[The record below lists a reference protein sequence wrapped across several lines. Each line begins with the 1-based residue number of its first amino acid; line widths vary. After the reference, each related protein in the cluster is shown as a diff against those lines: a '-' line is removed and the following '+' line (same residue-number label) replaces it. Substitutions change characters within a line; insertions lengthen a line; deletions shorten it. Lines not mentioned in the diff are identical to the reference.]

1 MNDCPGYLSNRPLMS
16 LDEENR
22 RLYEAREMF
31 LHDQATRMYE
41 AKEEGLE
48 EGMKIGKKEG
58 KETVAKNLLSKG
70 MDDEF
75 VIETTG
81 LDQSIIDKLKKS
93 LRGLI
98 TFAPHENPTPCFSDT
113 LSSTSHRSIWIYPP
127 RNLSYQTFVIR
138 YLNYFHCIRF
148 RYQPVFRTQTVLKTI
163 NTVNFRICSCFFV
176 IFRQV
181 RVYTDRDR

>member
-1 MNDCPGYLSNRPLMS
+1 MS

-48 EGMKIGKKEG
+48 EGMKIGRKEG

-75 VIETTG
+75 ITETTG

-93 LRGLI
+93 L
-98 TFAPHENPTPCFSDT
+98 
-113 LSSTSHRSIWIYPP
+113 SSTSHRSI
-127 RNLSYQTFVIR
+127 
-138 YLNYFHCIRF
+138 
-148 RYQPVFRTQTVLKTI
+148 
-163 NTVNFRICSCFFV
+163 
-176 IFRQV
+176 
-181 RVYTDRDR
+181 

>member
-1 MNDCPGYLSNRPLMS
+1 MASEGKPPLQKAYPSLQVMS
-16 LDEENR
+16 PDEENR

-93 LRGLI
+93 L
-98 TFAPHENPTPCFSDT
+98 
-113 LSSTSHRSIWIYPP
+113 SSGA
-127 RNLSYQTFVIR
+127 
-138 YLNYFHCIRF
+138 
-148 RYQPVFRTQTVLKTI
+148 
-163 NTVNFRICSCFFV
+163 
-176 IFRQV
+176 
-181 RVYTDRDR
+181 

>member
-1 MNDCPGYLSNRPLMS
+1 MASEGKPTIQKAYHSLQVMS
-16 LDEENR
+16 PDEENR

-48 EGMKIGKKEG
+48 EGMKIGRKEGREEGREEG

-75 VIETTG
+75 ITETTG

-93 LRGLI
+93 LTL
-98 TFAPHENPTPCFSDT
+98 PT
-113 LSSTSHRSIWIYPP
+113 
-127 RNLSYQTFVIR
+127 Q
-138 YLNYFHCIRF
+138 
-148 RYQPVFRTQTVLKTI
+148 
-163 NTVNFRICSCFFV
+163 
-176 IFRQV
+176 
-181 RVYTDRDR
+181 

>member
-1 MNDCPGYLSNRPLMS
+1 MS

-48 EGMKIGKKEG
+48 EGMKKG

-70 MDDEF
+70 MDDKF
-75 VIETTG
+75 VMETTG

-93 LRGLI
+93 LSI
-98 TFAPHENPTPCFSDT
+98 
-113 LSSTSHRSIWIYPP
+113 ST
-127 RNLSYQTFVIR
+127 Q
-138 YLNYFHCIRF
+138 
-148 RYQPVFRTQTVLKTI
+148 
-163 NTVNFRICSCFFV
+163 
-176 IFRQV
+176 
-181 RVYTDRDR
+181 